1 MTRSHLVYDR
11 NMKIISFNIAG
22 RANFGKNYQERLEKI
37 VALLDKEQADIVC
50 MQEVSFGPDM
60 SVAER
65 INQLMQTPYKYTV
78 AQMSERYTLDKF
90 SDGFMKKWK
99 AGLIEHYDDYT
110 SDGLAI
116 LSREPV
122 TKSRT
127 IVLKPVP
134 ADERGRP
141 DFRVRIAQILEFDS
155 GFTITNT
162 HLASNNNSHL
172 QLKELIDFSTTDAI
186 VGDFNMFADS
196 MHSHKDI
203 WQDSYA
209 QSFDFEQYISFP
221 DEQVTLD
228 HMLLKPKFKF
238 TSIRTV
244 EGLSDHSAVIFE
256 IQEK

>member
-1 MTRSHLVYDR
+1 
-11 NMKIISFNIAG
+11 MKIITFNIAG
-22 RANFGKNYQERLEKI
+22 RSNFGRDFNARLEQI
-37 VALLDKEQADIVC
+37 ATFLDKEQADIVC
-50 MQEVSFGPDM
+50 MQEVPFLEHE
-60 SVAER
+60 SVADK
-65 INQLMQTPYKYTV
+65 INKRMLTPYKYSV
-78 AQMSERYTLDKF
+78 SQMCEKYTHDKF
-90 SDGFMKKWK
+90 SEGFAKKWK
-99 AGLIEHYDDYT
+99 AGLIEHFDEYT

-116 LSREPV
+116 LSKIPFA
-122 TKSRT
+122 KCNT

-141 DFRVRIAQILEFDS
+141 DFRVRIAQIAELES
-155 GFTITNT
+155 GFTLTNT
-162 HLASNNNSHL
+162 HLASNNNSHI
-172 QLKELIDFSTTDAI
+172 QLAELIDYQTTDAI
-186 VGDFNMFADS
+186 TGDFNMFADS

-203 WQDSYA
+203 WQDSYV
-209 QSFDFEQYISFP
+209 QSLDFEQYISFP